1 MRRDVA
7 LPDLAGGRL
16 EHLALACR
24 ELRVAGADAPL
35 PPTLTSLHLLLE
47 ARALKHL
54 RRDPGVYWNYSE
66 SLSALHGY
74 CLAARLRQAA
84 SHSI

>member
-1 MRRDVA
+1 MKMMAAQVVAVRRDVA

-24 ELRVAGADAPL
+24 ELRLAGADAPL

-47 ARALKHL
+47 ARASQLLHC
-54 RRDPGVYWNYSE
+54 DP
-66 SLSALHGY
+66 
-74 CLAARLRQAA
+74 
-84 SHSI
+84 